1 MKKVP
6 KFFGLRIYLVSA
18 ILYMFLVL
26 PIAGILFAKFGPEWL
41 EQNNIIFDSTNI
53 AKDSANYSARFS
65 IDTTISVFA
74 KVDSLENN
82 GKIDVN
88 IDKVADSVLV
98 PLTKRDEQT
107 SILEDN
113 QQNNGRVGNTAS
125 LLFKV
130 IIVSFLLGLIF
141 NLPFKIYFMKKR
153 KGRNISKKLFDFCKK
168 MILKSPLINLSIFL
182 FPFILNAFYMLYVI
196 FFEDFSD
203 DMTRDLYLHFFF
215 ISLVASLLVGMF
227 IYFWEKH
234 RVHIK
239 YIDHIY
245 SKKELRKRIFN
256 LKVGKIR
263 NRLWIS
269 SAMTTLLPLT
279 IVIFYLFLS
288 ITTIKDLGLIQ
299 MSPEQL
305 KILFGKYIAYFNDVD
320 LKDYESFVYVNAFD
334 TILMFIGIF
343 TGIIISIFYIL
354 FFVIWTTNYIVG
366 PVKELL
372 INMQRTGRGE
382 MDQFTVVRTNDEIG
396 ELTEGYNEMSLK
408 IRNYIDRISRINEA
422 NSRFVPDQFL
432 EFLGKDSIEDI
443 KLGDQVQKEMTIL
456 FSDIRSFTSISE
468 EMTPKEN
475 FDFLNKYLGCMEPVI
490 RTNHGF
496 IDKYIGDSIM
506 ALFSDNVEN
515 AINAAIN
522 IRQKLTEFNAEMRKN
537 GKSEIDNGIGIHTG
551 NLMLGVIG
559 GEGRIDGTVISD
571 AVNLSSRLEGLT
583 KIYGAP
589 IIISEDAF
597 IRISDPGK
605 YNYRFLDLVKVKGK
619 KIAVYIFEILDGDVS
634 ESNNLKIETKS
645 VFSEAIQFYKNK
657 NFEKS
662 LELFEDVFKINKN
675 DKAAALYIKRCE
687 YFRDNGIPESW
698 DGIEVIDEK
707 L

>member
-1 MKKVP
+1 
-6 KFFGLRIYLVSA
+6 
-18 ILYMFLVL
+18 MFLVL
-26 PIAGILFAKFGPEWL
+26 PIAGILLAKFGPEWL

-53 AKDSANYSARFS
+53 AQDSANYSARFP
-65 IDTTISVFA
+65 IDTTKSIFA
-74 KVDSLENN
+74 KIDSLENN
-82 GKIDVN
+82 GKIDEN

-98 PLTKRDEQT
+98 SLTKRNEQT

-432 EFLGKDSIEDI
+432 EFLGKDSIEDVN
-443 KLGDQVQKEMTIL
+443 LGDQVQKEMTIL

-490 RTNHGF
+490 RTNNGF

-559 GEGRIDGTVISD
+559 E
-571 AVNLSSRLEGLT
+571 
-583 KIYGAP
+583 
-589 IIISEDAF
+589 
-597 IRISDPGK
+597 
-605 YNYRFLDLVKVKGK
+605 KV
-619 KIAVYIFEILDGDVS
+619 VLM
-634 ESNNLKIETKS
+634 
-645 VFSEAIQFYKNK
+645 
-657 NFEKS
+657 
-662 LELFEDVFKINKN
+662 EL
-675 DKAAALYIKRCE
+675 
-687 YFRDNGIPESW
+687 
-698 DGIEVIDEK
+698 
-707 L
+707 